1 MSVEALNQQQLKYFF
16 EQLWKQSLNPIWV
29 CEVVPNDFVM
39 VSANDAAMRV
49 DPNQSP
55 GTLVSDVLAKSGHA
69 PELISG
75 YFTCIETKEMVE
87 FEQRP
92 WIGGKEYLYRTL
104 LVPIINETGTVTH
117 IWGTAHNLTDFLDP
131 QKELLAINQ
140 LLEKKIH
147 ERTEQ
152 LRQAMDKLE
161 ELSETDE
168 LTGLSN
174 RRRFKRHI
182 QVLMTERRSLAFL
195 YIDID
200 FFKRYNDRYGHS
212 AGDTCLQKVAAILQ
226 SFERRPGEL
235 VARYGGEEF
244 VMVLPDCDQAYALQV
259 AEEIR
264 EGVHAAKISHVASRI
279 PDEEYLTASIGVT
292 FATAGEA
299 DADAILKAAD
309 DALYEAK
316 SAGRNRVCFQA
327 L

>member
-1 MSVEALNQQQLKYFF
+1 MTVETLNQQQLKYFF

-49 DPNQSP
+49 DPNQVP
-55 GTLVSDVLAKSGHA
+55 GTLISDVLERSGHA

-75 YFTCIETKEMVE
+75 YFACIESKEMVE

-92 WIGGKEYLYRTL
+92 WIGGKEYLFRTL
-104 LVPIINETGTVTH
+104 LVPIINEAGEVTH

-140 LLEKKIH
+140 LLEQKIH

-152 LRQAMDKLE
+152 LRQAMNKLE
-161 ELSETDE
+161 ELSDTDD
-168 LTGLSN
+168 LTGLAN
-174 RRRFKRHI
+174 RRRFNRHF
-182 QVLMTERRSLAFL
+182 QSLLADHRAIVFM
-195 YIDID
+195 YFDID
-200 FFKRYNDRYGHS
+200 FFKRYNDYYGHS
-212 AGDTCLQKVAAILQ
+212 AGDDCLRKVAKILKT
-226 SFERRPGEL
+226 FERRPGDL
-235 VARYGGEEF
+235 VSRYGGEEF
-244 VMVLPDCDQAYALQV
+244 VIVLPDYDQAQALQL

-264 EGVHAAKISHVASRI
+264 RAVQAAKIPHQASRI
-279 PDEEYLTASIGVT
+279 AGEDYLTASIGVT
-292 FATAGEA
+292 YAAPGQATA
-299 DADAILKAAD
+299 DDILKAAD

-316 SAGRNRVCFQA
+316 SAGRNQICYQP